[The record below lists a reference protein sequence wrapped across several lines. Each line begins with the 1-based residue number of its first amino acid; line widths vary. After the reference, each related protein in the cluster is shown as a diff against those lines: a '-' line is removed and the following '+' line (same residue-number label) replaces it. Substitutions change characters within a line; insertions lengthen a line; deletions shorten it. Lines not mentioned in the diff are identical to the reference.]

1 MSLKLALYIRR
12 FDNSIK
18 DNKMSKWIDE
28 RAWTMSVY
36 ICYALGFIVLSVAGY
51 NCAIS
56 LVGDVSLFMRIIILM
71 CVCLLVALIVLLAF
85 SAFITPLSELILR
98 MLKRLQQS
106 KIVDVPVPVNEEKGG
121 DEAVIGGESTV
132 SPSKKPDKNTLR
144 SLFMSRYVADNHK
157 NEPIYDVIDHVLN
170 ERKEGAFAAK
180 IIISAHQHFQWL
192 TSMPSG
198 QVMASFF
205 GEETIKSTSA
215 YDTGKSA
222 NKDVSD
228 NEANTILKASLEVF
242 MKKKLEEAKANAKK

>member
-1 MSLKLALYIRR
+1 MSLKVALYIRR

-18 DNKMSKWIDE
+18 DNKMSKWINE

-51 NCAIS
+51 NCAMS
-56 LVGDVSLFMRIIILM
+56 LVGDVSLFMRIVILM

-85 SAFITPLSELILR
+85 SAFITPISELILR

-106 KIVDVPVPVNEEKGG
+106 KIADVPAPVNEEKGG
-121 DEAVIGGESTV
+121 VEADNGGESPT
-132 SPSKKPDKNTLR
+132 SHAENQEKNSLR
-144 SLFMSRYVADNHK
+144 SQFMARYVADNHK
-157 NEPIYDVIDHVLN
+157 KEPIYDVIDHVLN

-205 GEETIKSTSA
+205 GEETIKSISA

-228 NEANTILKASLEVF
+228 NEANTILKASLELF